1 VKNIKRIAMAIAHV
15 DSPRTLE
22 DGIFSNEEGLTRL
35 TGALLLELHEQWTVG
50 KQYNDM
56 ADYHDWIRERETE
69 KLLGMKR
76 IKTKVCS
83 A

>member
-1 VKNIKRIAMAIAHV
+1 M
-15 DSPRTLE
+15 
-22 DGIFSNEEGLTRL
+22 
-35 TGALLLELHEQWTVG
+35 GALLLELHEQWTVG
-50 KQYNDM
+50 KKYNDM